1 MEQPSLAYQQ
11 VAKCLELALRCI
23 QDVPTDRPDIS
34 DIINE
39 LKEID
44 TTDDQTQIQ
53 VKGIYVL
60 PNKTQTAPDL
70 HASISHGKPCVY
82 YITQISP
89 CCLEDILGIE
99 PLEIHIPFED
109 FKVSHSIELTNDT
122 DDYIAFVTKSKLERF
137 YTEPDRGIVPPRSKC
152 SVTLAMQAQVS
163 AQPNE
168 HYNEVI
174 TVLSTR
180 VDDGALPTMDI
191 VTAGDIFIDS
201 EEGKMVDEVNVMV
214 VFGKPQL
221 PEE

>member
-1 MEQPSLAYQQ
+1 M
-11 VAKCLELALRCI
+11 
-23 QDVPTDRPDIS
+23 
-34 DIINE
+34 
-39 LKEID
+39 
-44 TTDDQTQIQ
+44 
-53 VKGIYVL
+53 
-60 PNKTQTAPDL
+60 
-70 HASISHGKPCVY
+70 
-82 YITQISP
+82 
-89 CCLEDILGIE
+89 EDILGIE

-214 VFGKPQL
+214 VFGKP
-221 PEE
+221 